1 MKTVSLFSVS
11 RWCCSAS
18 TCCAMTH
25 RIGCP

>member
-11 RWCCSAS
+11 RWCCWAS
-18 TCCAMTH
+18 TCSGMTH